1 MKEFEKLDEGIKNKL
16 ISNFGISKPIIYLT
30 DNINSQYVDLVEIIL
45 QTVNDT
51 EWLMSLKSS
60 GYNSEVISK
69 KNKIVHKIPA

>member
-1 MKEFEKLDEGIKNKL
+1 MKKLLSTSEFRVREFEKLDEEIKNKL

-51 EWLMSLKSS
+51 RML
-60 GYNSEVISK
+60 IS
-69 KNKIVHKIPA
+69 